1 MKKIFPFPTNLP
13 SLPTTNMANS
23 YAEEE
28 ARVSNALEA
37 YNYSRNQKLLR

>member
-1 MKKIFPFPTNLP
+1 MKKIFPFSTNLP
-13 SLPTTNMANS
+13 SLPTTNIANS

-28 ARVSNALEA
+28 ARISNALEI